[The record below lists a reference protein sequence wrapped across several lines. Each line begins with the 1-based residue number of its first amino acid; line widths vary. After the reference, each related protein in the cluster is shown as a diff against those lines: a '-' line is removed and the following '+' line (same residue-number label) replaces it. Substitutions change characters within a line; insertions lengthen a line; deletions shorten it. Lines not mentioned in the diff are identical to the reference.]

1 MVRHVADDPVRAVTL
16 AWRALPAP
24 LRSWLR
30 VAGPYGRA
38 AALWGAGDRRGAL
51 TALEASPARLAA
63 FSLAVDQP
71 TVARSALAR
80 LSEDNAARPRLA
92 ARLAYREGR
101 LTDAVRAL
109 DGARGWRSARL
120 RRTLTA
126 ELEMLE
132 PGRLSLPAGVLSDW
146 GTGGEGGPTRG
157 RVLHIVTDA
166 LPTTSAGY
174 TVRTQEIAVA
184 QQAAGLDPHVVTRIG
199 FPVTAG
205 AIDGRAEVAVG
216 GVPYHRLL
224 PWVMPGRMD
233 ALYETHLRHAAR
245 LTARLSPAV
254 LHAASNYANAVIA
267 LALRDATQLPVVYEV
282 RGFWEDTWLSR
293 HAGTRDLKLS
303 DRYLRTRALETR
315 CMADADLVVTLGE
328 AMRDEIIERG
338 VDPDKVIIVPNG
350 VSEEF
355 LRPLPDDGGR
365 LRASLGI
372 QPGEYVV
379 GLVSS
384 LVAHEGI
391 GTLLEAVR
399 ILGDR
404 GVRTRALIVG
414 DGPERSALQRQA
426 QALGIDAIFPGRVP
440 MSQVRAYH
448 AILDAFVVPRT
459 PDRVCQL
466 VTPLKPVEAM
476 ASGLPVVVSAVK
488 ALAEIVTDKVTG
500 RLSPPL
506 DAAALADCLQ
516 GLLADPDLRAKLGA
530 NAREWVARD
539 RTWAHNAAR
548 YRAAYQRLGAV
559 LLAGDVSQHGGSR
572 PHPPWPPAPPRQ
584 WAAPAPHSPWRG
596 LPRPIPTGGGR
607 HPPAAPSTGHG
618 QAAAT
623 LLLKVSASRRS
634 VS

>member
-1 MVRHVADDPVRAVTL
+1 MLRHVTDDPVRAVTL

-24 LRSWLR
+24 LRRWLA

-51 TALEASPARLAA
+51 TALEARPARLAA

-80 LSEDNAARPRLA
+80 LSPDNPARPRLA

-101 LTDAVRAL
+101 LSDAVTAL
-109 DGARGWRSARL
+109 DGASGRRAARL
-120 RRTLTA
+120 RRTLEA
-126 ELEMLE
+126 EIEMLE
-132 PGRLSLPAGVLSDW
+132 PGALSLPAGQAPAVTAATADK
-146 GTGGEGGPTRG
+146 G

-166 LPTTSAGY
+166 LPSTSAGY
-174 TVRTQEIAVA
+174 TVRTQEIALA
-184 QQAAGLDPHVVTRIG
+184 QRAAGLDPHVVTRIG

-205 AIDGRAEVAVG
+205 SVDGRATVSVD

-233 ALYETHLRHAAR
+233 ALYETHLRHAAK
-245 LTARLSPAV
+245 LTTELKPAV

-267 LALRDATQLPVVYEV
+267 LALRDATRLPVVYEV

-293 HAGTRDLKLS
+293 HTGTKDLKLS
-303 DRYLRTRALETR
+303 DRYLRTRALETH
-315 CMADADLVVTLGE
+315 CMKSADLVVTLGE
-328 AMRDEIIERG
+328 AMRDEILERG

-355 LRPLPDDGGR
+355 LRPLPDDQGK

-372 QPGEYVV
+372 KPGQHVV

-391 GTLLEAVR
+391 GTLLEAVK
-399 ILGDR
+399 ILNDR
-404 GVRTRALIVG
+404 GIRTRALIVG
-414 DGPERSALQRQA
+414 DGPERPALQRQA

-448 AILDAFVVPRT
+448 AVLDAFVVPRT

-476 ASGLPVVVSAVK
+476 ASGLPVVVSGVR
-488 ALAEIVTDKVTG
+488 ALSEIVNDKVTG
-500 RLSPPL
+500 LVSAPL
-506 DAAALADCLQ
+506 DPVALADALS
-516 GLLADPDLRAKLGA
+516 GLLDNPDLRAELGA

-548 YRAAYQRLGAV
+548 YREAYERLGA
-559 LLAGDVSQHGGSR
+559 L
-572 PHPPWPPAPPRQ
+572 
-584 WAAPAPHSPWRG
+584 
-596 LPRPIPTGGGR
+596 
-607 HPPAAPSTGHG
+607 
-618 QAAAT
+618 
-623 LLLKVSASRRS
+623 
-634 VS
+634 

>member
-1 MVRHVADDPVRAVTL
+1 VTVKPTPRAVVLAASVMLRHVTDDPVRAVTL

-24 LRSWLR
+24 LRRWLA

-51 TALEASPARLAA
+51 TTLEARPAQLAA

-80 LSEDNAARPRLA
+80 LSQDNPARPRLA

-101 LTDAVRAL
+101 LADAVTAL
-109 DGARGWRSARL
+109 DGAGGWRAARL
-120 RRTLTA
+120 RRAFQA
-126 ELEMLE
+126 EMEMLE
-132 PGRLSLPAGVLSDW
+132 PGRLSLPAGAIG
-146 GTGGEGGPTRG
+146 GTTAATAQKG

-166 LPTTSAGY
+166 LPSTSAGY
-174 TVRTQEIAVA
+174 TVRTQEIAIA
-184 QQAAGLDPHVVTRIG
+184 QRAAGLDPHVVTRIG

-205 AIDGRAEVAVG
+205 AVDGRKTVTVD

-224 PWVMPGRMD
+224 PWMMPGRMD
-233 ALYETHLRHAAR
+233 ALYETHLRYAAR
-245 LTARLSPAV
+245 LTTELKPAV

-267 LALRDATQLPVVYEV
+267 LALRDATRLPVVYEV

-303 DRYLRTRALETR
+303 DRYLRTRALETY
-315 CMADADLVVTLGE
+315 CMKSADLVVTLGE

-338 VDPDKVIIVPNG
+338 VDPDNVIIVPNG

-355 LRPLPDDGGR
+355 LRPLPDDQGK
-365 LRASLGI
+365 LKASLGI
-372 QPGEYVV
+372 EPGEHVV

-391 GTLLEAVR
+391 GTLLEAVKM
-399 ILGDR
+399 LNDR

-414 DGPERSALQRQA
+414 DGPERPALQRQA
-426 QALGIDAIFPGRVP
+426 AALGVDAIFPGRVP

-448 AILDAFVVPRT
+448 AVLDAFVVPRT

-476 ASGLPVVVSAVK
+476 ASGLPVVVSGVK
-488 ALAEIVTDKVTG
+488 ALSEIVHDKVTG
-500 RLSPPL
+500 LLSPPL
-506 DAAALADCLQ
+506 DAAALADTLAE
-516 GLLADPDLRAKLGA
+516 LLDRPELRAELGG

-548 YRAAYQRLGAV
+548 YREAYERLGA
-559 LLAGDVSQHGGSR
+559 L
-572 PHPPWPPAPPRQ
+572 
-584 WAAPAPHSPWRG
+584 
-596 LPRPIPTGGGR
+596 
-607 HPPAAPSTGHG
+607 
-618 QAAAT
+618 
-623 LLLKVSASRRS
+623 
-634 VS
+634 

>member
-1 MVRHVADDPVRAVTL
+1 MVLRHVADDPVRAVTL

-24 LRSWLR
+24 LRGWLR
-30 VAGPYGRA
+30 LAGPYGRA

-51 TALEASPARLAA
+51 TALEARPARLAA

-80 LSEDNAARPRLA
+80 LSQDNPARPRLA

-101 LTDAVRAL
+101 LADAVAAL
-109 DGARGWRSARL
+109 DGASAWRAARL
-120 RRTLTA
+120 RRALQA
-126 ELEMLE
+126 EIDMLE
-132 PGRLSLPAGVLSDW
+132 PGALSLRSDR
-146 GTGGEGGPTRG
+146 GHSAATGAAAATAEKG
-157 RVLHIVTDA
+157 RVLHVVTDA
-166 LPTTSAGY
+166 LPSTSAGY
-174 TVRTQEIAVA
+174 TVRTQEIALA
-184 QQAAGLDPHVVTRIG
+184 QRAAGLDPHVATRIG

-205 AIDGRAEVAVG
+205 AIDGRATVSVD

-233 ALYETHLRHAAR
+233 ALYETHLRYAAR
-245 LTARLSPAV
+245 LTATLRPAV

-267 LALRDATQLPVVYEV
+267 LALRDATRLPVVYEV

-293 HAGTRDLKLS
+293 HAGTRDLTLS
-303 DRYLRTRALETR
+303 DRYRLTRALETH
-315 CMADADLVVTLGE
+315 CMKSADLVVTLGE
-328 AMRDEIIERG
+328 AMRDEILERG

-355 LRPLPDDGGR
+355 LRPLPDDRGR
-365 LRASLGI
+365 LRTSLGI
-372 QPGEYVV
+372 QPGEHVV

-391 GTLLEAVR
+391 GTLLEAVK

-414 DGPERSALQRQA
+414 DGPERAALQRQA
-426 QALGIDAIFPGRVP
+426 EALGIDAIFPGRVP

-448 AILDAFVVPRT
+448 AVLDVFVVPRT

-476 ASGLPVVVSAVK
+476 ASGLPVVVSGVK
-488 ALAEIVTDKVTG
+488 ALSEIVNDKVTG
-500 RLSPPL
+500 LLSPPL
-506 DAAALADCLQ
+506 DAAALADTLQTVLEDQ
-516 GLLADPDLRAKLGA
+516 GLRAELGA

-548 YRAAYQRLGAV
+548 YREAYQRLGA
-559 LLAGDVSQHGGSR
+559 L
-572 PHPPWPPAPPRQ
+572 
-584 WAAPAPHSPWRG
+584 
-596 LPRPIPTGGGR
+596 
-607 HPPAAPSTGHG
+607 
-618 QAAAT
+618 
-623 LLLKVSASRRS
+623 
-634 VS
+634 

>member
-1 MVRHVADDPVRAVTL
+1 VTVKPTPRAVVLAASVMLRHVADDPVRAVTL

-24 LRSWLR
+24 LRGWLA
-30 VAGPYGRA
+30 VAGPYGKA
-38 AALWGAGDRRGAL
+38 ATRWGAGDRRGAL
-51 TALEASPARLAA
+51 TALEARPARLAA

-80 LSEDNAARPRLA
+80 LSDDNPARPRLA

-101 LTDAVRAL
+101 LADAVRAL
-109 DGARGWRSARL
+109 DGAPGWRAARL
-120 RRTLTA
+120 RRTFQA
-126 ELEMLE
+126 EVTMLE
-132 PGRLSLPAGVLSDW
+132 PGALSLPAGHAPAL
-146 GTGGEGGPTRG
+146 TAATAKKG
-157 RVLHIVTDA
+157 RVLHVVTDA
-166 LPTTSAGY
+166 LPSTSAGY
-174 TVRTQEIAVA
+174 TVRTQEIALA
-184 QQAAGLDPHVVTRIG
+184 QRAAGLDPHVVTRIG

-205 AIDGRAEVAVG
+205 AIDGRKTVSVD

-233 ALYETHLRHAAR
+233 DLYETHLRYAAR
-245 LTARLSPAV
+245 LTQELKPAV

-267 LALRDATQLPVVYEV
+267 LALRDVTRLPVVYEV

-303 DRYLRTRALETR
+303 DRYLRTRALETH
-315 CMADADLVVTLGE
+315 CMESADLVVTLGE
-328 AMRDEIIERG
+328 AMRDEIIDRG
-338 VDPDKVIIVPNG
+338 VDPGKVIIVPNG

-355 LRPLPDDGGR
+355 LRPLPDDQGK
-365 LRASLGI
+365 LKQSLGI
-372 QPGEYVV
+372 KPGEHVV

-391 GTLLEAVR
+391 GTLLEAVK

-414 DGPERSALQRQA
+414 DGPERPALMRQA
-426 QALGIDAIFPGRVP
+426 AALGLDAIFPGRVP

-448 AILDAFVVPRT
+448 AVLDVFVVPRT

-476 ASGLPVVVSAVK
+476 ASGLPVVVSGVR
-488 ALAEIVTDKVTG
+488 ALSEIVNDKVTG
-500 RLSPPL
+500 LLSPPL
-506 DAAALADCLQ
+506 DPAALADALSE
-516 GLLADPDLRAKLGA
+516 LLGSADLREKLGA

-548 YRAAYQRLGAV
+548 YREAYERLGA
-559 LLAGDVSQHGGSR
+559 L
-572 PHPPWPPAPPRQ
+572 
-584 WAAPAPHSPWRG
+584 
-596 LPRPIPTGGGR
+596 
-607 HPPAAPSTGHG
+607 
-618 QAAAT
+618 
-623 LLLKVSASRRS
+623 
-634 VS
+634 